1 MTTLS
6 SRLQPRPVGC
16 SSFFRC
22 QGSKLYWVGVSRSS
36 SLRQLGSWPF
46 DFAFISYLACGW
58 FHLSTPVEPLRP
70 WVCTGCRW
78 EAFESDLALNLPTFA
93 RCIQRFQPPFKPADL
108 DECSEQTLCLWRSFH
123 SFRSSHPPCAL
134 APVQDHASVSEHV
147 AKVIRGSLLGNSFH
161 VSLVAS
167 WLAALAAAAWPSFRH
182 LRFQR
187 LQEKMLLAP
196 LPWDCCGAFVFAGAT
211 CAWTLAISA
220 AAWLLTKLLKR
231 QCSLSSLNRIAV
243 CFLLLQLGL
252 ASLLMNL
259 RFFDS

>member
-1 MTTLS
+1 MS

-22 QGSKLYWVGVSRSS
+22 QGSKLYWVGISRSS

-93 RCIQRFQPPFKPADL
+93 RCIQRFQPPFKPAGL
-108 DECSEQTLCLWRSFH
+108 EECSEQTLWLWRSFH
-123 SFRSSHPPCAL
+123 SSHPPCAL
-134 APVQDHASVSEHV
+134 APVQGHASVSEHV

-161 VSLVAS
+161 ESLVAS
-167 WLAALAAAAWPSFRH
+167 WLAALAAAAWASFRH

-187 LQEKMLLAP
+187 LQEKYYYKVP
-196 LPWDCCGAFVFAGAT
+196 LQRGAE
-211 CAWTLAISA
+211 
-220 AAWLLTKLLKR
+220 
-231 QCSLSSLNRIAV
+231 
-243 CFLLLQLGL
+243 
-252 ASLLMNL
+252 
-259 RFFDS
+259 